1 MFVYQNH
8 CIMKILQPLIFILFY
23 VLSAFTSSAQ
33 ILNIEQER
41 INSDTSRWAGSAKTS
56 IQYSKI
62 GQELF
67 NGSAYMHI
75 QYKTK
80 RSIFLTLSEYN
91 LTKASGSDIINAGAQ
106 HFRYNYKLNNRF
118 TGEMFTQFQFN
129 KVLKVKFR
137 WLLGVGPRVNIVKTK
152 PFSLFLA
159 VSYMYEYEELY
170 DSDILN
176 HNHRLSSYIS
186 SNLKI
191 KDNLSLINT
200 TYFQP
205 KINKYS
211 DYRLLSQS
219 DLKVGITKHFSF
231 LISYIYFYD
240 AFPAIGV
247 PKETQYLA
255 NSIAYNF

>member
-1 MFVYQNH
+1 
-8 CIMKILQPLIFILFY
+8 MKIFRPIIIILFF
-23 VLSAFTSSAQ
+23 VLSVFTLRAQ

-56 IQYSKI
+56 FQYSKN
-62 GQELF
+62 GQEIWS
-67 NGSAYMHI
+67 GGAYMHI

-91 LTKASGSDIINAGAQ
+91 LTKASGSDFVNAGAQ
-106 HFRYNYKLNNRF
+106 HFRYNYKINDRF

-137 WLLGVGPRVNIVKTK
+137 WLLGAGPRVKIVKTK
-152 PFSLFLA
+152 PFSLYFA
-159 VSYMYEYEELY
+159 AAYMYEYEELY
-170 DSDILN
+170 DTDILN
-176 HNHRLSSYIS
+176 RNHMLSSYLS

-191 KDNLSLINT
+191 RDNLSFINT

-205 KINKYS
+205 KISNFS
-211 DYRLLSQS
+211 DYRVLSQS

-231 LISYIYFYD
+231 LVSYIYSYD

-247 PKETQYLA
+247 PKETHYLG
-255 NSIAYNF
+255 NSIAFNF